1 MLLCAAVWCDTDS
14 PSLPLSLSPL
24 SQFGSKFFFLDQWQK
39 DTLELIHAGRSV
51 VVSAPTSSGKTVLG
65 KYVEKE
71 SLKYIQCG
79 EICVHTEISL

>member
-1 MLLCAAVWCDTDS
+1 MLLCAAVWSDTDS
-14 PSLPLSLSPL
+14 PSLSLL

-65 KYVEKE
+65 QYVEKE